1 MLVYRGYYCP
11 RGLLTLMRL
20 RPMVVESGL
29 ESRLS
34 GVGVTEAAIPGM
46 ANEVVTG
53 ITRLLE
59 TNPRDMTAEDVSR
72 LYQEAL

>member
-1 MLVYRGYYCP
+1 
-11 RGLLTLMRL
+11 
-20 RPMVVESGL
+20 
-29 ESRLS
+29 
-34 GVGVTEAAIPGM
+34 M